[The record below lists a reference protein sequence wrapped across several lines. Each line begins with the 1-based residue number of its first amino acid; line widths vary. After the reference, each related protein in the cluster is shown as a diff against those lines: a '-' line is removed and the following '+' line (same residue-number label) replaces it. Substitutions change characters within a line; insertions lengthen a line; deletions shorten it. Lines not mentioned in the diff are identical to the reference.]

1 MALQI
6 QREASVTHDR
16 ANRFVLKKLQQAA
29 EPSNDDVSA
38 AESKSEEQYRNFRE
52 IGQLVKQRFNATH
65 AKSQKSE
72 FMQPTNRKPS
82 SVRFWCTM
90 STSGS
95 SRAINFA

>member
-38 AESKSEEQYRNFRE
+38 AESKSEEQ
-52 IGQLVKQRFNATH
+52 IGIFEK
-65 AKSQKSE
+65 
-72 FMQPTNRKPS
+72 
-82 SVRFWCTM
+82 
-90 STSGS
+90 
-95 SRAINFA
+95 